1 LVTFIWLVFYC
12 LMNTISFKKIRGFLK
27 DHPAAETSLSAWYKV
42 ARKASWQNIVDVRK
56 NYPHADIV
64 GRYVVFNISGNDY
77 RLIAEI
83 HFESQLILIRQI
95 LTHSEY
101 DKGKWKK

>member
-1 LVTFIWLVFYC
+1 
-12 LMNTISFKKIRGFLK
+12 MNTISFKKIREFVK
-27 DHPAAETSLSAWYKV
+27 DHPAAEPSLSAWYKV
-42 ARKASWQNIVDVRK
+42 ARKASWQNIVEVRK
-56 NYPHADIV
+56 IYPHADIV
-64 GRYVVFNISGNDY
+64 GRYVVFNISGNHC

-83 HFESQLILIRQI
+83 HYESQMALIREI